1 MATFY
6 TKTSSHIVEHV
17 VYDCDGF
24 GSTIHHI
31 INKIVLGRQHA
42 TMGYSDSNYRATQ
55 TISWQ
60 FDGLA
65 AVGAAI
71 GAQAQAGGAA
81 SATSAT
87 EHGASA
93 EEKKT

>member
-1 MATFY
+1 MCAPV
-6 TKTSSHIVEHV
+6 IV
-17 VYDCDGF
+17 F
-24 GSTIHHI
+24 
-31 INKIVLGRQHA
+31 LGRQHA
-42 TMGYSDSNYRATQ
+42 PMGYSGPNYRATQ

-60 FDGLA
+60 FDGPA
-65 AVGAAI
+65 TVGAAI